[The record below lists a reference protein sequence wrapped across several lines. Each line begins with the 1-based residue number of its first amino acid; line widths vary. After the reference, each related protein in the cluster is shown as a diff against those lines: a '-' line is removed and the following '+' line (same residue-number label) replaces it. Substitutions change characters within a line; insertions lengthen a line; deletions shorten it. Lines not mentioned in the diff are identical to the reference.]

1 MRLRRLCLTSAL
13 ALVAGA
19 AAGIAAQPAKA
30 DSNFNRVASFATSL
44 NMAEGE
50 DTARETS
57 AEIIAVSGDGN
68 TLVYTDGPLGV
79 AGLVDITDPAA
90 PKALGN
96 LDVGGDPTSVGVL
109 GQTAFVAANTSKN
122 FIETSGHLVALDLD
136 SKTEIARCDLGGQPD
151 SVAIAPDGSFLVV
164 AIENERDEDLGD
176 GRVGQMP
183 PGYLYMAD
191 IKEGA
196 VDCASGRQIDLTGLA
211 EISPEDPEPEFVDV
225 NALGETVVTLQENN
239 HIVVVGRDGK
249 VINHFSAGTVD
260 LTEIDATSDGA
271 LLFTESQPGRKREP
285 DSVKW
290 IDDAHFAT
298 ANEGDMDGGSR
309 GWTIFNKSGEVVYEA
324 GASFEHALIAL
335 GHYPDK
341 RSRAKGVEPESV
353 AFANYDGQPLLFIG
367 SERGS
372 AVGVYDVS
380 DLKAPVLLQI
390 LPSGVG
396 PEGYATIPARG
407 LLVSAN
413 ETDLGEDGAARAHVM
428 IFQRSEAPA
437 RYPYLTAEGAE
448 ERIGWDALSGLAADP
463 EVAGRL
469 YAVNDSFFKAQP
481 TIYTIDAT
489 QTPARIVSALRVTR
503 DGAPAQGLDME
514 GVTLA
519 REGGFWLANEGD
531 ADKGVPHALYRV
543 DAAGAI
549 VEEVPFPAALTDHA
563 KRFGAEGITWVGD
576 RLWIA
581 IQREWGDDP
590 KGFVKLVS
598 YDPVAKEWGAV
609 RYPLAAPTSGW
620 VGLSEI
626 AAHGDHVYLLE
637 RDNLIGDKAAT
648 KIVARVPVSELNPA
662 PLGGELPVVS
672 REVVRD
678 LIPDLLSN
686 GGYVLDKVE
695 GMTFNADGS
704 AWIVT
709 DNDGV
714 DDSSGETMFWKVG
727 PF

>member
-1 MRLRRLCLTSAL
+1 MRLHLSVLSSVLAL
-13 ALVAGA
+13 AAGTA
-19 AAGIAAQPAKA
+19 HAET
-30 DSNFNRVASFATSL
+30 NFNRIASFATSL

-50 DTARETS
+50 DLARETS
-57 AEIIAVSGDGN
+57 AEIIAASADGN
-68 TLVYTDGPLGV
+68 TLIYTDGPLGV
-79 AGLVDITDPAA
+79 AGLIDITDPAA
-90 PKALGN
+90 PKALGD

-109 GQTAFVAANTSKN
+109 GQTAFVAVNTSAN
-122 FIETSGHLVALDLD
+122 FIETSGHLVAIDLT

-151 SVAIAPDGSFLVV
+151 SVAIAPDGSFLAV

-176 GRVGQMP
+176 GRVGQQP
-183 PGYLYMAD
+183 AGYLYLAE

-196 VDCASGRQIDLTGLA
+196 VDCASSRRIDLTGLA
-211 EISPEDPEPEFVDV
+211 EISPEDPEPEFVDI
-225 NALGETVVTLQENN
+225 NSLGETVVTLQENN
-239 HIVVVGRDGK
+239 HIVVVGRDGA
-249 VINHFSAGTVD
+249 VVSHFSAGTVD
-260 LTEIDATSDGA
+260 LTEIDATDNGE

-290 IDDAHFAT
+290 IDADHFAT

-309 GWTIFNKSGEVVYEA
+309 GWTIFSKTGEVVYES
-324 GASFEHALIAL
+324 GASFEHALIAI

-341 RSRAKGVEPESV
+341 RSDAKGVEPESV
-353 AFANYDGQPLLFIG
+353 AFAEYDGQKLLFIG

-372 AVGVYDVS
+372 AVGVYDAA
-380 DLKAPVLLQI
+380 DPAAPKLLQI

-396 PEGYATIPARG
+396 PEGYATIPARN

-428 IFQRSEAPA
+428 IFQRAEGPA
-437 RYPYLTAEGAE
+437 RYPTLTAEGAQ
-448 ERIGWDALSGLAADP
+448 ERIGWAALSGLAADP

-503 DGAPAQGLDME
+503 DGAPALNLDME
-514 GVTLA
+514 GVTFA
-519 REGGFWLANEGD
+519 REGGFWVANEGD

-543 DAAGAI
+543 DASGAI

-576 RLWIA
+576 KLWIA

-598 YDPVAKEWGAV
+598 YDPATKEWGAV

-626 AAHGDHVYLLE
+626 AAHGDYVYLLE

-648 KIVARVPVSELNPA
+648 KVITRVPVSELVSA

-678 LIPDLLSN
+678 LIPDLKSN

-695 GMTFNADGS
+695 GMAFTPAGE
-704 AWIVT
+704 AWVVT

-714 DDSSGETMFWKVG
+714 DDSSGETLFWKVG